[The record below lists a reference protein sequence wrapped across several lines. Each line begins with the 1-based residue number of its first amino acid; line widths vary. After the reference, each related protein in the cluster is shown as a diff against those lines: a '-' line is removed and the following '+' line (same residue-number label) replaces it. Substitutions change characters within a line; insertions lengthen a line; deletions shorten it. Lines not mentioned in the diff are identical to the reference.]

1 MKTDLI
7 LICLFSL
14 FTRARE
20 VKGTWP
26 LDSHVMFC
34 GDRRTG

>member
-14 FTRARE
+14 FARDRE
-20 VKGTWP
+20 VKVTWA
-26 LDSHVMFC
+26 LDSHVIFC